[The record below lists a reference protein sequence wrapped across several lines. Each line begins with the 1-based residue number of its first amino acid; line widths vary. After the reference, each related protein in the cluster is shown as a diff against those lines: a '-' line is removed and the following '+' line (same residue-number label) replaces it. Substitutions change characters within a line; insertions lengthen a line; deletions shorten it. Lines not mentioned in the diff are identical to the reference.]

1 MPVWELPLLS
11 TAEREQLLIE
21 FTNSEIEYQN
31 ERGVHQEIEQQA
43 VKREEAIALVDGER
57 QLSYGELNRYANR
70 LAHYLKE
77 MSVGV
82 EVRVGICLERSLEM
96 VVGILGILK
105 AGGVY
110 VPLDPALPSERLA
123 FILEDAQTP
132 VLVTEEGLVERE
144 AGGVAE
150 VVYLGANW
158 KTIRERGEENLAEMV
173 MPDNPA
179 YVIYTSGS
187 TGQPKGTLVS
197 HRNLMR
203 LFAATGGEFDF
214 SETDVWTLF
223 HSYAFD
229 FSVWE
234 IFGALLSGG
243 RLVIV
248 PYLISRSAEDFHELM
263 IRERVTVL
271 NQTPSAFR
279 ELMRVD
285 EGAKNAGEG
294 SLRWIIFGGE
304 ALELQ
309 SLKPWFRRYG
319 GQSPQLINMYGIT
332 ETTVHVTYYQVGAGD
347 VENGKGSVVG
357 RAIEDLQI
365 YLMDGHMNLVPSRMM
380 GEMYVGG
387 GGVSRGYL
395 RRADLTA
402 ERFIPNPYSK
412 RAGGILYKTGDVAR
426 YQADGMV
433 EFIGRLDNQVKVRG
447 YRIELGEIEA
457 VLRGH
462 PVVKET
468 VVVAREDE
476 PGEKRLVAYVVAEEE
491 KQSGLNAEAER
502 EADGERVSWWRMV
515 FDENYKG
522 EKPGIDPRFDTTG
535 WESSYSEEALAE
547 EEMREWLEQT
557 IERIV
562 RLKPRRVLEIGC
574 GTGMILYR
582 VAPLCEEYCGTDI
595 SVEALA
601 MVRREVEGGGEKLQQ
616 VRLLAR
622 GADDFSGMEEN
633 SFDLVI
639 LNSVVQYFPHVE
651 YLVKVLEEAV
661 KVTAP
666 GGAIFIGD
674 VRNYRL
680 LEALHA
686 SVEYYKASAGER
698 IAHLKERIER
708 RVRVEE
714 ELLIAPELFMAFKG
728 EQGKIGRVRVEL
740 KRGEREN
747 ELNRFRYDV
756 TMHVGGARKEEEVKA
771 NYDWKREG
779 WSLERVW
786 KVLEEERPERVCLR
800 RVPNGRLAGE
810 MKLLGLLGSGTG
822 EGRVEELGRELN
834 PNNGRE
840 GVNPEELWELGRK
853 AGYRAEISW
862 SGGGE
867 IGCVD
872 VMYEQ
877 EGGREQGAAVVEMA
891 WVEEGVRAG
900 EYWRYANYPSR
911 SEGVKEWKAELKSY
925 VRERL
930 PEYMVPG
937 VIVELKRL
945 PLTANGKVDRKAL
958 PEPVM
963 GEELDEGEEARTA
976 VEEIIAGI
984 WAEMLRVER
993 VGVNRNFFE
1002 LGGHSL
1008 AATRVVSRVRE
1019 VLGAEVAVRAIFETP
1034 TVAGLAEV
1042 VEKARGMGVERSRIE
1057 AVGREGE
1064 LPLSYAQQR
1073 LWYIDQ
1079 LEPGS
1084 VADNMPAAVRLRGE
1098 LKTPA
1103 LEQIFS
1109 EIVRRQ
1115 EAVRTGFPTINGSPV
1130 QRIGEAGRV
1139 PLPVVD
1145 LRGLNAEA
1153 CREAAEWLGKAEAI
1167 RPFDLA
1173 GGSLLRT
1180 VLIRERGEERLVLQT
1195 MHHIVSDGWSMGV
1208 LNGEVRSLYGDYS
1221 EGRPSPLEELPVQY
1235 AAYAQW
1241 QRQWLEGERLAGQLF
1256 YWKEKLAGAP
1266 QVLELPT
1273 DYPRPPMK
1281 TYRGAREQ
1289 LRLSGELSRSLKE
1302 LSRRCGATMFMTLLA
1317 GFKVLLARYS
1327 GEEELL
1333 VGIPIAGRM
1342 QKETENLIGFFVNTL
1357 VMRGDLSGRPSFA
1370 EMLGRVRETALGAYA
1385 HQDLPFEKLVEELQP
1400 ERDRSRSPLFQV
1412 MFQLQDTPRE
1422 GLVRQ
1427 SPDDSRQKAQ
1437 GRGLQLEQVGRGGGT
1452 ARFDLGLT
1460 LNESQQGVYGGLVYN
1475 LDLFEAETIR
1485 RMAGHLENL
1494 LAGIA
1499 ADPSVWGWELPLLS
1513 EVEARQAVVEWNGTA
1528 RPYEGIQSQE
1538 MFELQAKSRPE
1549 AIALIDEQRQ
1559 WSYRELNRR
1568 GDALA
1573 NYLRGLG
1580 VGPEA
1585 LVGLCVGRSVE
1596 MVIGLLG
1603 VLKAGGA
1610 YLPLDAGYP
1619 AARLAYML
1627 GEGAVGVVLTQGHLR
1642 EKLTGYNGEIVCLDG
1657 DWERI
1662 ARGGDEPGRSG
1673 ASGENT
1679 AYVIYTSGSSGEPKG
1694 VAGSRASVANHNQ
1707 TFAELCQLGPWDRVL
1722 QFHALSFDM
1731 SVEELYPVWLAG
1743 GAVILRGEE
1752 LPAPGEE
1759 LCGLI
1764 EREGLTVLNLPTVYW
1779 QEWVKEM
1786 EQGGQKVPGNLRLVN
1801 VGGEKV
1807 SAKRLESWR
1816 RINGGEV
1823 RWLNTYGPTE
1833 ATVDATAYEE
1843 GGDGRRRRE
1852 VPIGQPLANV
1862 RSYILDERLR
1872 PVPVGVVGEL
1882 YLGGAGL
1889 ARGYQKRP
1897 ELTAERFVPDGLSGD
1912 GGARWYRTGDLAR
1925 YLADG
1930 EIEFIGRADAQVKV
1944 RGYRIELREI
1954 ERELEGVEW
1963 VREGVV
1969 EAREGVGGVKRLVG
1983 YVVAGEEVE
1992 NGAALLQERLRAKLP
2007 EYMVPGRYVFLERLP
2022 KSVSGKV
2029 NRRALPPPEEDRR
2042 KQEEEIAP
2050 RNELEEWLAEQ
2061 WVGVLGVER
2070 IGVEANF
2077 FEAGGD
2083 SIKAAILINRLQ
2095 KELEEYIYVVA
2106 LFEATTIGRLAKYLE
2121 ERYREAVERKFPGM
2135 SGGAG
2140 KSRRV
2145 EVGERE
2151 LAELRQVIPHL
2162 GRWEEAEEKNPGAV
2176 FILSS
2181 TRSGSTLLRVM
2192 LGGHEKLFAPPEL
2205 ELLGFENLSERRK
2218 AFLGRYQFFLEGA
2231 WRALMQLKGCGLA
2244 EAQRL
2249 MSEYEREGMSV
2260 KQFYGE
2266 LQGMLGE
2273 RTLVDKTVSYG
2284 LDLGTLERAEAY
2296 FKEARYLHLV
2306 RRPEAMIR
2314 SFERVK
2320 AEEVGFRYQSRLSGR
2335 ELAEA
2340 MWVISHEN
2348 ILEFLRR
2355 VPEGRQHRVR
2365 FEELVTEPRAV
2376 MEEVSEFLG
2385 IELSEGMLRPYEER
2399 RERMTDAVH
2408 PLSVMVGDVRFHEH
2422 REIDRRVAER
2432 WRGEREGLGLGM
2444 AARELS
2450 VRLGYEVSEPAVWG
2464 MGGGEG
2470 KFYRKLE
2477 RVVRSENLPLSYA
2490 QQRLWFIDQLEPGS
2504 SAYNMPLAVRLRGG
2518 LKTAALGQSFSEIVR
2533 RHEALR
2539 TSFPNL
2545 NDSPVQRIGEAQ
2557 AVPLPLVDLSD
2568 LDSEVA
2574 RQTAQRLEREA
2585 AHRLFNLATG
2595 PLLRVGLLRM
2605 NSEEHI
2611 VLQAMHHI
2619 VSDGWSMSVLRGEVG
2634 GLYGAYS
2641 EGHPSLLEELPVQYA
2656 DYAYWQRRWLPEE
2669 ALEAQLA
2676 YWKKALEGAPYVLE
2690 LPADRPRP
2698 AAQSYRGASLGLK
2711 LSEELSQGIRELS
2724 RREGMTVY
2732 MTLLGAFQILMSR
2745 YSGQEDF
2752 LVGTP
2757 IANRVWRETERLIG
2771 FFVNTLVMR
2780 GELGGNPSIRQVL
2793 GRVRERALG
2802 AYANQDIPFEY
2813 LVEVL
2818 QPERDLGHTPLFQ
2831 VVFHLLNTPE
2841 ERIKVRDLRL
2851 ESVKGENRTAKF
2863 DLTMHMYS
2871 VGEGLGGTLEY
2882 VTELFDRSRMER
2894 MLSHYRNLLSGIVA
2908 DPSMPVWELPL
2919 LSTAEREQLLFEFTN
2934 SEIEYQNERGVHQ
2947 EIEQQVVKRE
2957 EAIALVDGER
2967 QLSYGELNRYANRL
2981 AHYLKEMSVGVEV
2994 RVGICLERSLEMV
3007 VGILGILKAGG
3018 VYVPLDPALP
3028 SERLAFILEDAQ
3040 TPVLVTEEGLVER
3053 EAGGVAEVVYLGANW
3068 KTIRERGEENLAE
3081 MVMPDNP
3088 AYVIYTSGSTGQPKG
3103 TLVSHRN
3110 LMRLFAATGGEFD
3123 FSETDVWTLF
3133 HSYAFDFSVWEIFGA
3148 LLSGGRLVIVPYLI
3162 SRSAEDFHELMIR
3175 ERVTV
3180 LNQTPSAFREL
3191 MRVDEGAKNAGEGS
3205 LRWIIFGGEA
3215 LELQSL
3221 KPWFRRYGGQSPQLI
3236 NMYGIT
3242 ETTVHVTYYQVGA
3255 GDVEN
3260 GKGSVV
3266 GRAIEDLQIYL
3277 MDGHMNLVPSRMMGE
3292 MYVGGGGVSRGYLR
3306 RADR

>member
-402 ERFIPNPYSK
+402 ERFVPDPYGEEGGK
-412 RAGGILYKTGDVAR
+412 RLYRSGDVAR

-911 SEGVKEWKAELKSY
+911 SEGGKEWKAELKSY
-925 VRERL
+925 LSERL
-930 PEYMVPG
+930 PEYMVP
-937 VIVELKRL
+937 VAIVELKGL

-984 WAEMLRVER
+984 WAEVLRVER
-993 VGVNRNFFE
+993 VGVNRNFFD

-1008 AATRVVSRVRE
+1008 AATRVIARVRE

-1034 TVAGLAEV
+1034 TVAGLAEA
-1042 VEKARGMGVERSRIE
+1042 VEKARGMGVERGRIE
-1057 AVGREGE
+1057 PVMQAGE

-1073 LWYIDQ
+1073 LWFIDQ

-1084 VADNMPAAVRLRGE
+1084 PAYNMSSAVKLRGQPKSPV
-1098 LKTPA
+1098 LRQT
-1103 LEQIFS
+1103 FS
-1109 EIVRRQ
+1109 EIVRRH
-1115 EAVRTGFPTINGSPV
+1115 EALRTCFPIVDGSPV

-1145 LRGLNAEA
+1145 LSGLNAEA
-1153 CREAAEWLGKAEAI
+1153 RRQTAERLGREEAG

-1173 GGSLLRT
+1173 SGSLLRT
-1180 VLIRERGEERLVLQT
+1180 ALIRQRAAEHLVLQT

-1208 LNGEVRSLYGDYS
+1208 LNGEVRSLYGAYS
-1221 EGRPSPLEELPVQY
+1221 EGLPSPLEELPVQY
-1235 AAYAQW
+1235 ADYAQW
-1241 QRQWLEGERLAGQLF
+1241 QRQWLEGERLERQLS

-1273 DYPRPPMK
+1273 DHPRSSVK
-1281 TYRGAREQ
+1281 SYRGAGQ
-1289 LRLSGELSRSLKE
+1289 VLRLSGELSRILNE
-1302 LSRRCGATMFMTLLA
+1302 LSHSRGATMFMTLLA

-1327 GEEELL
+1327 GQEELL
-1333 VGIPIAGRM
+1333 VGVPIAGRT

-1357 VMRGDLSGRPSFA
+1357 VMRGDLSGRPGFA
-1370 EMLGRVRETALGAYA
+1370 EFLERVRGTALGAYA

-1400 ERDRSRSPLFQV
+1400 ERDQGRSPLIQV
-1412 MFQLQDTPRE
+1412 MFQMQNTPRE
-1422 GLVRQ
+1422 WLTQQ
-1427 SPDDSRQKAQ
+1427 SQNASSHGMQ
-1437 GRGLQLEQVGRGGGT
+1437 GHGLQLEQVGRGTGT
-1452 ARFDLGLT
+1452 AIYDLSLT
-1460 LNESQQGVYGGLVYN
+1460 LIENQQGFYGALVYN
-1475 LDLFEAETIR
+1475 LDLFEDETIHR
-1485 RMAGHLENL
+1485 LAVNFENL
-1494 LAGIA
+1494 LVGIA
-1499 ADPSVWGWELPLLS
+1499 ADPSVGVWELPLLS
-1513 EVEARQAVVEWNGTA
+1513 EVEHQQIVTEWNRTTRSFGSLL
-1528 RPYEGIQSQE
+1528 IHQ
-1538 MFELQAKSRPE
+1538 MFERQVISDADAL
-1549 AIALIDEQRQ
+1549 ALIDEEQQ
-1559 WSYRELNRR
+1559 LSYGELNRR
-1568 GDALA
+1568 SNQLA
-1573 NYLRGLG
+1573 HHLIGLG
-1580 VGPEA
+1580 VGPEMS
-1585 LVGLCVGRSVE
+1585 VGICLERSVE
-1596 MVIGLLG
+1596 MILGIIGT
-1603 VLKAGGA
+1603 LKAGGA
-1610 YLPLDAGYP
+1610 YLPLDP
-1619 AARLAYML
+1619 ESPLERLSYML
-1627 GEGAVGVVLTQGHLR
+1627 KEAGAGVVLTE
-1642 EKLTGYNGEIVCLDG
+1642 EKLEGRLPAFLGRVVCLDVE
-1657 DWERI
+1657 WERI
-1662 ARGGDEPGRSG
+1662 SEESESEPGSEVK
-1673 ASGENT
+1673 AENP
-1679 AYVIYTSGSSGEPKG
+1679 AYVIYTSGSTGKPKG
-1694 VAGSRASVANHNQ
+1694 VMVEHRSLVNYTHEICRR
-1707 TFAELCQLGPWDRVL
+1707 LGL
-1722 QFHALSFDM
+1722 
-1731 SVEELYPVWLAG
+1731 E
-1743 GAVILRGEE
+1743 
-1752 LPAPGEE
+1752 
-1759 LCGLI
+1759 
-1764 EREGLTVLNLPTVYW
+1764 EREGEGGLHFATVSTITADLGNTCIYPSLVSGGCLHVLSYEVATDGKRFGEYLREKPIDVLKIVPSHLSALLNMQPNGEKMLPRRY
-1779 QEWVKEM
+1779 
-1786 EQGGQKVPGNLRLVN
+1786 LIL
-1801 VGGEKV
+1801 GGEALPYELV
-1807 SAKRLESWR
+1807 E
-1816 RINGGEV
+1816 RIRERGEGCQV
-1823 RWLNTYGPTE
+1823 INHYGPTE
-1833 ATVDATAYEE
+1833 TTIGSLTVTVNEE
-1843 GGDGRRRRE
+1843 DEKERRRAI
-1852 VPIGQPLANV
+1852 VPIGRPIANTEV
-1862 RSYILDERLR
+1862 YILNRELNL
-1872 PVPVGVVGEL
+1872 VPVGVRGEL
-1882 YLGGAGL
+1882 YIGGEGM
-1889 ARGYQKRP
+1889 ARGYLRRP
-1897 ELTAERFVPDGLSGD
+1897 ELTAERFIPNKFSPQ
-1912 GGARWYRTGDLAR
+1912 GGENLYRTGDVVR
-1925 YLADG
+1925 YLSDG
-1930 EIEFIGRADAQVKV
+1930 KIEYLGRADDQVKV
-1944 RGYRIELREI
+1944 RGYRVELGEI
-1954 ERELEGVEW
+1954 EETLRNHPGVRDAVVT
-1963 VREGVV
+1963 VREDDPGQ
-1969 EAREGVGGVKRLVG
+1969 KRLVG
-1983 YVVAGEEVE
+1983 YVVGRRIKGRPGHGLPDEMAIVVEKRTEAKNLDEPLEEVT
-1992 NGAALLQERLRAKLP
+1992 QEGLRRYVSEKLP
-2007 EYMVPGRYVFLERLP
+2007 DYMGLAAVVVMEELPLTRNGKVDRGALPRPEEVKKEAEVEERENQNAYEEI
-2022 KSVSGKV
+2022 VSGIWEEVLKV
-2029 NRRALPPPEEDRR
+2029 EGVRRGD
-2042 KQEEEIAP
+2042 
-2050 RNELEEWLAEQ
+2050 
-2061 WVGVLGVER
+2061 
-2070 IGVEANF
+2070 NF
-2077 FEAGGD
+2077 FEIGGHSLLATRVISRVKKTFRVD
-2083 SIKAAILINRLQ
+2083 IGVRSI
-2095 KELEEYIYVVA
+2095 
-2106 LFEATTIGRLAKYLE
+2106 FERPT
-2121 ERYREAVERKFPGM
+2121 VEGM
-2135 SGGAG
+2135 A
-2140 KSRRV
+2140 RR
-2145 EVGERE
+2145 
-2151 LAELRQVIPHL
+2151 I
-2162 GRWEEAEEKNPGAV
+2162 EEAMKAGEKD
-2176 FILSS
+2176 
-2181 TRSGSTLLRVM
+2181 
-2192 LGGHEKLFAPPEL
+2192 EAPP
-2205 ELLGFENLSERRK
+2205 
-2218 AFLGRYQFFLEGA
+2218 
-2231 WRALMQLKGCGLA
+2231 
-2244 EAQRL
+2244 
-2249 MSEYEREGMSV
+2249 
-2260 KQFYGE
+2260 
-2266 LQGMLGE
+2266 
-2273 RTLVDKTVSYG
+2273 
-2284 LDLGTLERAEAY
+2284 
-2296 FKEARYLHLV
+2296 LV
-2306 RRPEAMIR
+2306 RVA
-2314 SFERVK
+2314 RV
-2320 AEEVGFRYQSRLSGR
+2320 GR
-2335 ELAEA
+2335 
-2340 MWVISHEN
+2340 
-2348 ILEFLRR
+2348 
-2355 VPEGRQHRVR
+2355 
-2365 FEELVTEPRAV
+2365 
-2376 MEEVSEFLG
+2376 
-2385 IELSEGMLRPYEER
+2385 ML
-2399 RERMTDAVH
+2399 
-2408 PLSVMVGDVRFHEH
+2408 
-2422 REIDRRVAER
+2422 
-2432 WRGEREGLGLGM
+2432 
-2444 AARELS
+2444 
-2450 VRLGYEVSEPAVWG
+2450 
-2464 MGGGEG
+2464 
-2470 KFYRKLE
+2470 
-2477 RVVRSENLPLSYA
+2477 LSYA
-2490 QQRLWFIDQLEPGS
+2490 QQRLWFIDQLEPE
-2504 SAYNMPLAVRLRGG
+2504 SAVYNIPSAVRLKG
-2518 LKTAALGQSFSEIVR
+2518 
-2533 RHEALR
+2533 
-2539 TSFPNL
+2539 
-2545 NDSPVQRIGEAQ
+2545 
-2557 AVPLPLVDLSD
+2557 
-2568 LDSEVA
+2568 
-2574 RQTAQRLEREA
+2574 RLM
-2585 AHRLFNLATG
+2585 
-2595 PLLRVGLLRM
+2595 VG
-2605 NSEEHI
+2605 
-2611 VLQAMHHI
+2611 
-2619 VSDGWSMSVLRGEVG
+2619 
-2634 GLYGAYS
+2634 
-2641 EGHPSLLEELPVQYA
+2641 
-2656 DYAYWQRRWLPEE
+2656 
-2669 ALEAQLA
+2669 
-2676 YWKKALEGAPYVLE
+2676 VLE
-2690 LPADRPRP
+2690 
-2698 AAQSYRGASLGLK
+2698 Q
-2711 LSEELSQGIRELS
+2711 
-2724 RREGMTVY
+2724 
-2732 MTLLGAFQILMSR
+2732 
-2745 YSGQEDF
+2745 
-2752 LVGTP
+2752 
-2757 IANRVWRETERLIG
+2757 
-2771 FFVNTLVMR
+2771 
-2780 GELGGNPSIRQVL
+2780 
-2793 GRVRERALG
+2793 
-2802 AYANQDIPFEY
+2802 
-2813 LVEVL
+2813 
-2818 QPERDLGHTPLFQ
+2818 
-2831 VVFHLLNTPE
+2831 
-2841 ERIKVRDLRL
+2841 
-2851 ESVKGENRTAKF
+2851 
-2863 DLTMHMYS
+2863 
-2871 VGEGLGGTLEY
+2871 
-2882 VTELFDRSRMER
+2882 
-2894 MLSHYRNLLSGIVA
+2894 
-2908 DPSMPVWELPL
+2908 
-2919 LSTAEREQLLFEFTN
+2919 
-2934 SEIEYQNERGVHQ
+2934 
-2947 EIEQQVVKRE
+2947 
-2957 EAIALVDGER
+2957 
-2967 QLSYGELNRYANRL
+2967 
-2981 AHYLKEMSVGVEV
+2981 
-2994 RVGICLERSLEMV
+2994 
-3007 VGILGILKAGG
+3007 
-3018 VYVPLDPALP
+3018 
-3028 SERLAFILEDAQ
+3028 
-3040 TPVLVTEEGLVER
+3040 
-3053 EAGGVAEVVYLGANW
+3053 
-3068 KTIRERGEENLAE
+3068 
-3081 MVMPDNP
+3081 
-3088 AYVIYTSGSTGQPKG
+3088 
-3103 TLVSHRN
+3103 
-3110 LMRLFAATGGEFD
+3110 
-3123 FSETDVWTLF
+3123 
-3133 HSYAFDFSVWEIFGA
+3133 
-3148 LLSGGRLVIVPYLI
+3148 
-3162 SRSAEDFHELMIR
+3162 
-3175 ERVTV
+3175 
-3180 LNQTPSAFREL
+3180 
-3191 MRVDEGAKNAGEGS
+3191 
-3205 LRWIIFGGEA
+3205 
-3215 LELQSL
+3215 
-3221 KPWFRRYGGQSPQLI
+3221 
-3236 NMYGIT
+3236 
-3242 ETTVHVTYYQVGA
+3242 
-3255 GDVEN
+3255 
-3260 GKGSVV
+3260 
-3266 GRAIEDLQIYL
+3266 
-3277 MDGHMNLVPSRMMGE
+3277 
-3292 MYVGGGGVSRGYLR
+3292 
-3306 RADR
+3306 

>member
-402 ERFIPNPYSK
+402 ERFVPDPYGEEGGK
-412 RAGGILYKTGDVAR
+412 RLYRSGDLVR
-426 YQADGMV
+426 YGERGEL
-433 EFIGRLDNQVKVRG
+433 EFLGRLDNQVKVRG

-708 RVRVEE
+708 GVRVEE

-930 PEYMVPG
+930 PEYMVP
-937 VIVELKRL
+937 VAIVELERL

-984 WAEMLRVER
+984 WAEVLRVER
-993 VGVNRNFFE
+993 VGVKENFFE

-1034 TVAGLAEV
+1034 TVAGLAEA

-1064 LPLSYAQQR
+1064 LL
-1073 LWYIDQ
+1073 
-1079 LEPGS
+1079 
-1084 VADNMPAAVRLRGE
+1084 
-1098 LKTPA
+1098 
-1103 LEQIFS
+1103 
-1109 EIVRRQ
+1109 
-1115 EAVRTGFPTINGSPV
+1115 
-1130 QRIGEAGRV
+1130 
-1139 PLPVVD
+1139 
-1145 LRGLNAEA
+1145 
-1153 CREAAEWLGKAEAI
+1153 
-1167 RPFDLA
+1167 
-1173 GGSLLRT
+1173 
-1180 VLIRERGEERLVLQT
+1180 
-1195 MHHIVSDGWSMGV
+1195 
-1208 LNGEVRSLYGDYS
+1208 
-1221 EGRPSPLEELPVQY
+1221 
-1235 AAYAQW
+1235 
-1241 QRQWLEGERLAGQLF
+1241 
-1256 YWKEKLAGAP
+1256 
-1266 QVLELPT
+1266 
-1273 DYPRPPMK
+1273 
-1281 TYRGAREQ
+1281 
-1289 LRLSGELSRSLKE
+1289 
-1302 LSRRCGATMFMTLLA
+1302 
-1317 GFKVLLARYS
+1317 
-1327 GEEELL
+1327 
-1333 VGIPIAGRM
+1333 
-1342 QKETENLIGFFVNTL
+1342 
-1357 VMRGDLSGRPSFA
+1357 
-1370 EMLGRVRETALGAYA
+1370 
-1385 HQDLPFEKLVEELQP
+1385 
-1400 ERDRSRSPLFQV
+1400 
-1412 MFQLQDTPRE
+1412 
-1422 GLVRQ
+1422 
-1427 SPDDSRQKAQ
+1427 
-1437 GRGLQLEQVGRGGGT
+1437 
-1452 ARFDLGLT
+1452 
-1460 LNESQQGVYGGLVYN
+1460 
-1475 LDLFEAETIR
+1475 
-1485 RMAGHLENL
+1485 
-1494 LAGIA
+1494 
-1499 ADPSVWGWELPLLS
+1499 
-1513 EVEARQAVVEWNGTA
+1513 
-1528 RPYEGIQSQE
+1528 
-1538 MFELQAKSRPE
+1538 
-1549 AIALIDEQRQ
+1549 
-1559 WSYRELNRR
+1559 
-1568 GDALA
+1568 
-1573 NYLRGLG
+1573 
-1580 VGPEA
+1580 
-1585 LVGLCVGRSVE
+1585 
-1596 MVIGLLG
+1596 
-1603 VLKAGGA
+1603 
-1610 YLPLDAGYP
+1610 
-1619 AARLAYML
+1619 
-1627 GEGAVGVVLTQGHLR
+1627 
-1642 EKLTGYNGEIVCLDG
+1642 
-1657 DWERI
+1657 
-1662 ARGGDEPGRSG
+1662 
-1673 ASGENT
+1673 
-1679 AYVIYTSGSSGEPKG
+1679 
-1694 VAGSRASVANHNQ
+1694 
-1707 TFAELCQLGPWDRVL
+1707 
-1722 QFHALSFDM
+1722 
-1731 SVEELYPVWLAG
+1731 
-1743 GAVILRGEE
+1743 
-1752 LPAPGEE
+1752 
-1759 LCGLI
+1759 
-1764 EREGLTVLNLPTVYW
+1764 
-1779 QEWVKEM
+1779 
-1786 EQGGQKVPGNLRLVN
+1786 
-1801 VGGEKV
+1801 
-1807 SAKRLESWR
+1807 
-1816 RINGGEV
+1816 
-1823 RWLNTYGPTE
+1823 
-1833 ATVDATAYEE
+1833 
-1843 GGDGRRRRE
+1843 
-1852 VPIGQPLANV
+1852 
-1862 RSYILDERLR
+1862 
-1872 PVPVGVVGEL
+1872 
-1882 YLGGAGL
+1882 
-1889 ARGYQKRP
+1889 
-1897 ELTAERFVPDGLSGD
+1897 
-1912 GGARWYRTGDLAR
+1912 
-1925 YLADG
+1925 
-1930 EIEFIGRADAQVKV
+1930 
-1944 RGYRIELREI
+1944 
-1954 ERELEGVEW
+1954 
-1963 VREGVV
+1963 
-1969 EAREGVGGVKRLVG
+1969 
-1983 YVVAGEEVE
+1983 
-1992 NGAALLQERLRAKLP
+1992 
-2007 EYMVPGRYVFLERLP
+2007 
-2022 KSVSGKV
+2022 
-2029 NRRALPPPEEDRR
+2029 
-2042 KQEEEIAP
+2042 
-2050 RNELEEWLAEQ
+2050 
-2061 WVGVLGVER
+2061 
-2070 IGVEANF
+2070 
-2077 FEAGGD
+2077 
-2083 SIKAAILINRLQ
+2083 
-2095 KELEEYIYVVA
+2095 
-2106 LFEATTIGRLAKYLE
+2106 
-2121 ERYREAVERKFPGM
+2121 
-2135 SGGAG
+2135 
-2140 KSRRV
+2140 
-2145 EVGERE
+2145 
-2151 LAELRQVIPHL
+2151 
-2162 GRWEEAEEKNPGAV
+2162 
-2176 FILSS
+2176 
-2181 TRSGSTLLRVM
+2181 
-2192 LGGHEKLFAPPEL
+2192 
-2205 ELLGFENLSERRK
+2205 
-2218 AFLGRYQFFLEGA
+2218 
-2231 WRALMQLKGCGLA
+2231 
-2244 EAQRL
+2244 
-2249 MSEYEREGMSV
+2249 
-2260 KQFYGE
+2260 
-2266 LQGMLGE
+2266 
-2273 RTLVDKTVSYG
+2273 
-2284 LDLGTLERAEAY
+2284 
-2296 FKEARYLHLV
+2296 
-2306 RRPEAMIR
+2306 
-2314 SFERVK
+2314 
-2320 AEEVGFRYQSRLSGR
+2320 
-2335 ELAEA
+2335 
-2340 MWVISHEN
+2340 
-2348 ILEFLRR
+2348 
-2355 VPEGRQHRVR
+2355 
-2365 FEELVTEPRAV
+2365 
-2376 MEEVSEFLG
+2376 
-2385 IELSEGMLRPYEER
+2385 
-2399 RERMTDAVH
+2399 
-2408 PLSVMVGDVRFHEH
+2408 
-2422 REIDRRVAER
+2422 
-2432 WRGEREGLGLGM
+2432 
-2444 AARELS
+2444 
-2450 VRLGYEVSEPAVWG
+2450 
-2464 MGGGEG
+2464 
-2470 KFYRKLE
+2470 
-2477 RVVRSENLPLSYA
+2477 LSYA

-2504 SAYNMPLAVRLRGG
+2504 SAYNMQSAVRLRGG
-2518 LKTAALGQSFSEIVR
+2518 LKILALGQSFSEIVR

-2557 AVPLPLVDLSD
+2557 AVPLPLVDLSG

-2619 VSDGWSMSVLRGEVG
+2619 VSDGWSMGVLRGEVG

-2656 DYAYWQRRWLPEE
+2656 DYAYWQRQWLPEE

-2851 ESVKGENRTAKF
+2851 ESVKGENRTEKF

-3266 GRAIEDLQIYL
+3266 G
-3277 MDGHMNLVPSRMMGE
+3277 
-3292 MYVGGGGVSRGYLR
+3292 
-3306 RADR
+3306 